1 MARRKGRETF
11 RKVITSPELIAQI
24 NPKNQQLAD
33 RFLKNFATK
42 RSPNSVISYRS
53 NLNIFMCWNILWN
66 ENKFFVDIKKYEL
79 MDFFDFCVT
88 ELKWGSNRYAQMHSV
103 YQALVHGL
111 KIFMMKN
118 IQHLGIYFLRL
129 KNCQKKQLERN
140 LYLKKKNWT
149 S

>member
-53 NLNIFMCWNILWN
+53 NLNIFMCWNIL
-66 ENKFFVDIKKYEL
+66 
-79 MDFFDFCVT
+79 
-88 ELKWGSNRYAQMHSV
+88 
-103 YQALVHGL
+103 
-111 KIFMMKN
+111 
-118 IQHLGIYFLRL
+118 
-129 KNCQKKQLERN
+129 
-140 LYLKKKNWT
+140 
-149 S
+149 